1 MAGSIK
7 KSISFSAVAA
17 LVLFVMISFAV
28 SYTCVRAMGAK
39 YQRSLAYSALDFAE
53 LTIDADKA
61 KESFL
66 TRNRSGDYDSVS
78 RKLASYQ
85 ENNSSAIKNI
95 SLVSFSNSAGGYIYD
110 TGGKALGARLE
121 YDSYTSSVKAELING
136 RNTIERKDR
145 DGLTVYR
152 PIRTVDDTL
161 CGYIIV
167 ELRKP
172 YENAYFR
179 YILFTFAGLLLLS
192 IVFVI
197 VFVCVLNRRLLHP
210 IRRMTK
216 AALYLTGDD
225 SASEGKDV
233 SVIFDT
239 DRNDEIGRL
248 GEAFKKIFF
257 NMNSGAEHLS
267 QALYDANH
275 DGMTQHLNKR
285 CYHSMVEKFRS
296 CNTIAAIYFDV
307 NNLKLMND
315 TLGHEH
321 GDYVIKAAADYLR
334 KFIGENDY
342 CFRMGGDEFLLIM
355 TDCTY
360 RYVDRIMDRL
370 DKDAPYILSSDEDS
384 IKCAI
389 SYGCAYAG
397 GEYVYEEMLAEAE
410 DNMYLKKAELKKQL
424 NMPER

>member
-1 MAGSIK
+1 MARSIR
-7 KSISFSAVAA
+7 KSISFSAVLA

-39 YQRSLAYSALDFAE
+39 YQRSLADSALDFAE
-53 LTIDADKA
+53 LTIDADDA
-61 KESFL
+61 KESFI
-66 TRNRSGDYDSVS
+66 TRTASDDYDSVR
-78 RKLASYQ
+78 RKLISYQ
-85 ENNSSAIKNI
+85 ENNSSAIKRI
-95 SLVSFSNSAGGYIYD
+95 SLISFSNSAGSYIYD
-110 TGGKALGARLE
+110 TDGEALGTRFD
-121 YDSYTSSVKAELING
+121 YDSYTSSIKAELING
-136 RNTIERKDR
+136 RNTIEHKDEN
-145 DGLTVYR
+145 GLTVYR
-152 PIRTVDDTL
+152 PTRTVDDSL

-167 ELRKP
+167 ELHKP
-172 YENAYFR
+172 YEYKYFR

-197 VFVCVLNRRLLHP
+197 VFVCVLNRRFLRP
-210 IRRMTK
+210 IRRMTES
-216 AALYLTGDD
+216 AFYLTGDD
-225 SASEGKDV
+225 SASEGRDV

-239 DRNDEIGRL
+239 NRNDEVGRL

-285 CYHSMVEKFRS
+285 CYHSMEEKFRN
-296 CNTIAAIYFDV
+296 CKTIAAVYFDV

-321 GDYVIKAAADYLR
+321 GDYVIKAGADYIR
-334 KFIGENDY
+334 GFIGENDY

-360 RYVDRIMDRL
+360 RYVDKIMDKL
-370 DKDAPYILSSDEDS
+370 DKDSPHILSREEDS

-389 SYGCAYAG
+389 SYGCAYAS
-397 GEYVYEEMLAEAE
+397 GEYVYEELLAEAE
-410 DNMYLKKAELKKQL
+410 ENMYAKKAELKRLL